1 MGERG
6 GVGERVRV
14 WVRGGVGER
23 VRVWV
28 RDLCNLCND

>member
-6 GVGERVRV
+6 SVGERVRV